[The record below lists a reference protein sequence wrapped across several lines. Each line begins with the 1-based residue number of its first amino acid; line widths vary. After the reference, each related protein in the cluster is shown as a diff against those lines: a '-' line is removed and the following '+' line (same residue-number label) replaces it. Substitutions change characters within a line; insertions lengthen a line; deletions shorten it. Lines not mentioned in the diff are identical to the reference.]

1 MQEQYF
7 FIKLIYINFVVLD
20 KMGVGGNHVL
30 TVEGGKYSRVAMSC
44 YRCRVTDSVLGWKPY
59 DTEFYDVHVL
69 LALSDGHLI
78 NVFWP
83 KDIFTI
89 VLYCNVQ

>member
-30 TVEGGKYSRVAMSC
+30 TVEGGKCSRVAMSC
-44 YRCRVTDSVLGWKPY
+44 YKLTDSVLGWKPY
-59 DTEFYDVHVL
+59 NTEFSDVHVL

>member
-59 DTEFYDVHVL
+59 NTEFYDVHVL
-69 LALSDGHLI
+69 LALSDGHLV
-78 NVFWP
+78 NVFCL
-83 KDIFTI
+83 KIF
-89 VLYCNVQ
+89 LL

>member
-44 YRCRVTDSVLGWKPY
+44 YRCRVTDSVLG
-59 DTEFYDVHVL
+59 
-69 LALSDGHLI
+69 
-78 NVFWP
+78 
-83 KDIFTI
+83 
-89 VLYCNVQ
+89 

>member
-7 FIKLIYINFVVLD
+7 FINTIYINFVVLD

-59 DTEFYDVHVL
+59 NTEFYDVHVL

-83 KDIFTI
+83 KVKIF
-89 VLYCNVQ
+89 LL